1 MGIVVIRGNSLW
13 GRGSE
18 SRELL
23 LGTKEIGMWKDNEG
37 KYVCMHQDKTA
48 AKDTIRRLRELG
60 EMEGVH
66 VALAHVDVN
75 ALNDKV
81 LKSLLV

>member
-1 MGIVVIRGNSLW
+1 
-13 GRGSE
+13 
-18 SRELL
+18 
-23 LGTKEIGMWKDNEG
+23 MWKDNEG
-37 KYVCMHQDKTA
+37 KEVCMHQDKTA